1 MRRGVT
7 ALGPLLLAA
16 SLMGCQSTA
25 SAPVKPVTTA
35 PTPHTDPA
43 FVDFTRLRTE
53 FGARSDF
60 IDTCERERPLHRLA
74 EAVRQHDWKDVLAAS
89 GPWLEQCPVDIDAH
103 LIRAVALKDLGRV
116 AESDHHVNWVRG
128 LVESIL
134 TSGDGRTPQTAFV
147 VISVAEEYS
156 ILRVLKVRPIRH
168 AMLSGGIDELS
179 VEGDG
184 GMAGVIYFNPA
195 AHIRRLGERPDAAK

>member
-7 ALGPLLLAA
+7 AIGPLLLAA
-16 SLMGCQSTA
+16 SFMGCQSTA
-25 SAPVKPVTTA
+25 SAPVKPATTT
-35 PTPHTDPA
+35 PTQHMDPA
-43 FVDFTRLRTE
+43 FVDFARLRIE
-53 FGARSDF
+53 FGGRSDF
-60 IDTCERERPLHRLA
+60 VNMCERERPLHRLP
-74 EAVRQHDWKDVLAAS
+74 EAARHQDVKDVLAAS
-89 GPWLEQCPVDIDAH
+89 RPWLEQCPVDIDAH
-103 LIRAVALKDLGRV
+103 LIRAVALKQLGRV
-116 AESDHHVNWVRG
+116 AESDHHIQWVRG
-128 LVESIL
+128 LVDSIL

-195 AHIRRLGERPDAAK
+195 AHIPRLGERPGPAQ